1 MEILHENYNRFSN
14 LEVSDDLIYD
24 MIKQDNITFE
34 KIKGALT
41 FVKSLE
47 KLLNII
53 NIIIDLI
60 FGCCIEEKRK
70 IKISEMANSKLTDN
84 INIIMDEIQKIL
96 NYEIKNNFIFITFNE
111 EFWKKYINYNY
122 KINMKNLF

>member
-41 FVKSLE
+41 FVKSLA

-53 NIIIDLI
+53 NIIIDFNFWMLYRRK
-60 FGCCIEEKRK
+60 EKNR
-70 IKISEMANSKLTDN
+70 NV
-84 INIIMDEIQKIL
+84 
-96 NYEIKNNFIFITFNE
+96 
-111 EFWKKYINYNY
+111 
-122 KINMKNLF
+122 